1 VRIGINLWTI
11 YGWSLPER
19 VSADILRAIGA
30 LGATSVELVLDD
42 RANSADVLLSER
54 AEIQAAL
61 SQSGLAVPS
70 VASALFWRYNLAS
83 QDPSVR
89 QRGIEI
95 IRDGCRV
102 AQAFDAKVFLVV
114 AGQQEPRTPYAKTY
128 ATAVATL
135 REAASSAADL
145 GITIGV
151 ENVGTSFL
159 CSPGEYAQFLADVDH
174 PAVQAYLDFGNGA
187 SVGNGFGEN
196 WVSALRGRIALVH
209 AKDYDRGLRVHPC
222 CGQGDLVWEDV
233 FAALRDVGYDD
244 YLIVETPPREGRG
257 QPSRAAGLAA
267 AETSLR
273 WLKRFIEASTGY

>member
-1 VRIGINLWTI
+1 VRIGVNLWTI

-19 VSADILRAIGA
+19 VSADVLRAIGA
-30 LGATSVELVLDD
+30 LGATGVELVLDD
-42 RANSADVLLSER
+42 RANSADALLGER
-54 AEIQAAL
+54 AEIEAVL
-61 SQSGLAVPS
+61 CESGLVVPS

-83 QDPSVR
+83 QDPSAR
-89 QRGIEI
+89 QRGVEI

-102 AQAFDAKVFLVV
+102 AQAYGANVFLVV
-114 AGQQEPRTPYAKTY
+114 AGMQEPRTPYAKTY

-159 CSPGEYAQFLADVDH
+159 CSPGEYAQFIADVDH
-174 PAVQAYLDFGNGA
+174 PSVQAYLDFGNGA
-187 SVGNGFGEN
+187 SAGNGFGEN
-196 WVSALRGRIALVH
+196 WVSALQGHIAMVH
-209 AKDYDRGLRVHPC
+209 AKDYDRGLRAHPC
-222 CGQGDLVWEDV
+222 CGQGDVAWEDV

-257 QPSRAAGLAA
+257 QPARAAGLAA

-273 WLKRFIEASTGY
+273 WLERFLVTSNE